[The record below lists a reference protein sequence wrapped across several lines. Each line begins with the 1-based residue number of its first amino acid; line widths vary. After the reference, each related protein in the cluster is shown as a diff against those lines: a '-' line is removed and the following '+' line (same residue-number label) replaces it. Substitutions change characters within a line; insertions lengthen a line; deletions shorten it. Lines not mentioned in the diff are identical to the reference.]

1 MVELDNFLKQNLSS
15 KGEIFT
21 NTRIPCNKNN
31 IYGGKYNIADD
42 KYENFIN
49 IYYNHVFIKKNN
61 EYLTEKQLIEHGP
74 LLIDIDFRY
83 NLDITSKQHL
93 KDHLIDLVML
103 YADNISKYFNIENN
117 KSINVYILEKKHV
130 NIQDKLT
137 KDGIHIIFGI
147 KVHKALQV
155 IFRENILKEITN
167 IWEDLPITNSWEDV
181 FDEGVT
187 KGFVNWQLYGS
198 KKPDNEPYLLK
209 YNFRLKY
216 SNNDWEIEDKNIM
229 EFNLKN
235 NIHKLSARYPN
246 HPSFSLNDNAIEE
259 FESKCKE
266 LKNKNTKKNVI
277 LKKSTNNIKY
287 NEINDSETLDNMI
300 EEMLENLNPT
310 NYKIK
315 ETHLFT
321 MTLTEKYYGPGSYNN
336 WIRLGWALK
345 NTSNLLF
352 LSWLKISSN
361 DNCRNTLKGDDGK
374 FDWNNVE
381 ELYNIWQGF
390 EECEGLTER
399 SIMYWSKIDSPN
411 EYDIIRKN
419 TIDYYIDHTIDHCT
433 EFDIATVLYNIYKD
447 KYVCISIKNNIWYEF
462 KNQRWYEIDS
472 GSTLRLCISKGVFLE
487 YFNRIVNY
495 TNITIS
501 MENTDEGYEPL
512 RKKINK
518 LTEITLILKKTQWK
532 NNIMREARELFYDNE
547 FLEKID
553 SNPYLLCFK
562 NCVIDFKNNIC
573 RKGLPYDYL
582 TKCTNIDYVKLD
594 AIKHKETIN
603 EINNFMKE
611 LFPCDYLRKYMWE
624 HLASVLIGTNDNQT
638 FNIYTGSG
646 RNGKS
651 CLVDLM
657 KKCLGQYK
665 GTVPITLITQKRN
678 NIGSTSSEIVQLIG
692 TRYAVMQEPS
702 KGDKINEG
710 IMKEIT
716 GGDPIQGRAL
726 FKDTITFIPQFK
738 LVVCTNTLFDIKS
751 NDDGTWR
758 RIRVCD
764 FKSKFLENPY
774 ENNLFPESEFPHQFK
789 LNKKLAEEKFNIWAP
804 IFMSMLVQISFIKK
818 GLVEDCDVVL
828 SSSNQYREGQ
838 DYISEFCKEKIL
850 YEEGETIKKTELW
863 SEFKEWYVLNY
874 GRYIPKGS
882 EVYNFM
888 NRKYGD
894 YNRNKGGWINVKI
907 IYDYDESEG
916 KF

>member
-1 MVELDNFLKQNLSS
+1 MVELNVFLKQNISS
-15 KGEIFT
+15 KGELFT
-21 NTRIPCNKNN
+21 NTRIPCNKSN

-42 KYENFIN
+42 KYDNFIN
-49 IYYNHVFIKKNN
+49 IYYNHVFINKNS
-61 EYLTEKQLIEHGP
+61 EYLTEKQLIEDGP
-74 LLIDIDFRY
+74 LLVDIDFRY
-83 NLDITSKQHL
+83 SNDISSKQHQ
-93 KDHLIDLVML
+93 KDHIIDLIML
-103 YADNISKYFNIENN
+103 YAENISKYYNILNSN
-117 KSINVYILEKKHV
+117 SINIYVLEKKHV
-130 NIQDKLT
+130 NIQDNLT

-147 KVHKALQV
+147 KIHKAVQI
-155 IFRENILKEITN
+155 IFRENILNEIEH
-167 IWEDLPITNSWEDV
+167 IWDDLPITNSWEDV

-209 YNFRLKY
+209 YYFKIKY
-216 SNNDWEIEDKNIM
+216 SNNDWEIEESDINN
-229 EFNLKN
+229 FNLKN
-235 NIHKLSARYPN
+235 NIHKLSARYKN
-246 HPSFSLNDNAIEE
+246 HPSYNLNDFVLEE
-259 FESKCKE
+259 FQDKCNE
-266 LKNKNTKKNVI
+266 LQNKKIKKKVT
-277 LKKSTNNIKY
+277 LKKSSNIKY
-287 NEINDSETLDNMI
+287 NEISDVETLDNMI

-315 ETHLFT
+315 ETHLFA
-321 MTLTEKYYGPGSYNN
+321 MSLPEKYYGPGSYNN

-345 NTSNLLF
+345 NTSDLLF
-352 LSWLKISSN
+352 LTWLKISSN
-361 DNCRNTLKGDDGK
+361 SNCRHTLRDNNGE
-374 FDWNNVE
+374 FDWSNVE
-381 ELYNIWQGF
+381 ELYEMWQNFDEG
-390 EECEGLTER
+390 EGLTER
-399 SIMYWSKIDSPN
+399 SIMYWCKIDSPD
-411 EYDIIRKN
+411 EYDNIRKN
-419 TIDYYIDHTIDHCT
+419 TIDYYIDHTINHCT
-433 EFDIATVLYNIYKD
+433 EFDLATVLYNIYKD
-447 KYVCISIKNNIWYEF
+447 KYVCISIKNNLWYEF

-472 GSTLRLCISKGVFLE
+472 GSTLRLCISRGMFLE
-487 YFNRIVNY
+487 YLNRIQCNTYKMV
-495 TNITIS
+495 S
-501 MENTDEGYEPL
+501 MEDNDEEYEPL
-512 RKKINK
+512 RKKTNK

-532 NNIMREARELFYDNE
+532 NNIMREARELFYDSE

-562 NCVIDFKNNIC
+562 NCVVDFKNNIC

-594 AIKHKETIN
+594 TNKHQEIIN
-603 EINNFMKE
+603 EINIFMQE
-611 LFPCDYLRKYMWE
+611 LFPCEQLRKYMWE

-657 KKCLGQYK
+657 KKCLGEYK

-758 RIRVCD
+758 RIRICD
-764 FKSKFLENPY
+764 FKSKFLENPN
-774 ENNLFPESEFPHQFK
+774 ENKQFPKSEFPYQFK
-789 LNKKLAEEKFNIWAP
+789 LNKKLAEEKFDIWAP
-804 IFMSMLVQISFIKK
+804 IFISMLVEISFVKK
-818 GLVEDCDVVL
+818 GLVEDCEVVL

-838 DYISEFCKEKIL
+838 DYISEFCKERIM
-850 YEEGETIKKTELW
+850 YEEGENIKKTELW

-874 GRYIPKGS
+874 GRNTPKGS
-882 EVYNFM
+882 EVYDYMNKKYGEY
-888 NRKYGD
+888 NRK
-894 YNRNKGGWINVKI
+894 NGGWRNVKI
-907 IYDYDESEG
+907 IYDYDDFE
-916 KF
+916 

>member
-1 MVELDNFLKQNLSS
+1 MVELDVFLKNNISS
-15 KGEIFT
+15 KGEFYT
-21 NTRIPCNKNN
+21 NTRIPCNKNR
-31 IYGGKYNIADD
+31 IYGGKYNISDD
-42 KYENFIN
+42 RYENFIN
-49 IYYNHVFIKKNN
+49 IYYNHVFVKKNN
-61 EYLTEKQLIEHGP
+61 EYLTEKQLISDGP

-83 NLDITSKQHL
+83 NIEITSKQHE
-93 KDHLIDLVML
+93 KDHIIDLIML
-103 YADNISKYFNIENN
+103 YAENISKYYDIQQNNCIE
-117 KSINVYILEKKHV
+117 IYVLEKKHV
-130 NIQDKLT
+130 NILDNIT
-137 KDGIHIIFGI
+137 KDGIHIIFGL
-147 KVHKALQV
+147 KVHKALQ
-155 IFRENILKEITN
+155 ILFRNNILNEINN
-167 IWEDLPITNSWEDV
+167 IWEDLPITNNWNDV

-198 KKPDNEPYLLK
+198 KKPDNEAYLLK
-209 YNFRLKY
+209 YNFKIKY
-216 SNNDWEIEDKNIM
+216 CDNDWEIEEKDILN
-229 EFNLKN
+229 FNLKK
-235 NIHKLSARYPN
+235 NIFKLSARYKD
-246 HPSFSLNDNAIEE
+246 HPSFTLNENGLEE
-259 FESKCKE
+259 FEQKSKE
-266 LKNKNTKKNVI
+266 LNKKNKKKLIVKKNVG
-277 LKKSTNNIKY
+277 KIKF
-287 NEINDSETLDNMI
+287 NEINDSDTLDNMI
-300 EEMLENLNPT
+300 EEMLENLNPI

-315 ETHLFT
+315 ETHLFA
-321 MTLTEKYYGPGSYNN
+321 LSLSEKYYGPGSYNN

-352 LSWLKISSN
+352 LTWLKLSSN
-361 DNCRNTLKGDDGK
+361 DNCRNTLKGNNDK
-374 FDWNNVE
+374 FDWNNVN
-381 ELYNIWQGF
+381 ELYEMWCSFDEG
-390 EECEGLTER
+390 EGLTER
-399 SIMYWSKIDSPN
+399 SIMYWSKIDSPIK
-411 EYDIIRKN
+411 YDEIRKN
-419 TIDYYIDHTIDHCT
+419 TIDYYIEHTINHCT
-433 EFDIATVLYNIYKD
+433 EFDLASVLYNIYKD
-447 KYVCISIKNNIWYEF
+447 RFVCISIKNNIWYEF

-472 GSTLRLCISKGVFLE
+472 GNTLRLCISKGMFLE
-487 YFNRIVNY
+487 YLNRIINY

-501 MENTDEGYEPL
+501 MENTDEEYEPL

-562 NCVIDFKNNIC
+562 NCVIDFKNNIH

-594 AIKHKETIN
+594 YNIHQETIN
-603 EINNFMKE
+603 EIENFMKE
-611 LFPCDYLRKYMWE
+611 LFPCPDLRNYMWE

-657 KKCLGQYK
+657 KKCLGEYK

-726 FKDTITFIPQFK
+726 FKDTITFTPQFK

-774 ENNLFPESEFPHQFK
+774 ENKQFPESEFPHQFK
-789 LNKKLAEEKFNIWAP
+789 LNKKLAEEKFDIWAP
-804 IFMSMLVQISFIKK
+804 IFISMLVNISFKNK
-818 GLVEDCDVVL
+818 GIVNDCEVVL

-838 DYISEFCKEKIL
+838 DYISEFCKERII
-850 YEEGETIKKTELW
+850 YDEGESIKKTELW
-863 SEFKEWYVLNY
+863 TEFKDWYVLNY
-874 GRYIPKGS
+874 GRNIPKGS
-882 EVYNFM
+882 ELYNFM
-888 NRKYGD
+888 NKKYGE
-894 YNRNKGGWINVKI
+894 YNRKKGGWNNIKI
-907 IYDYDESEG
+907 LYDYDDIE
-916 KF
+916 